1 MRREG
6 VGGAGGR
13 AWAAPRRRRAPLPLP
28 LPVEGTPRRAG
39 PGLPCTGTARPPA
52 REFPRRTWE
61 SPSPALLPPCAPPP
75 GLSPVRDHV
84 ICREAERSAGAYAA
98 PAADPHSPP
107 TCGGTALPRPQS
119 RGPFLTAAALSAALV
134 VRGGP
139 PPQPADGRRGSRPHR
154 RPPNMP
160 PLLTGPPAANERPQR
175 RAAAAGRGEPGPRSR
190 RSPPLRRRRE
200 RSGRRG
206 IPTGGAGPQC
216 RAEGGG
222 ALRGTGASKCL
233 YTAPS
238 PWGLRT
244 LQRGVPGH
252 RRAPCRGRAPPG
264 RAATGRG
271 PPLQRLVAVRC
282 RARTRGHLGG
292 EGTNP
297 KPVSAPACV
306 PLVSRATL
314 LLLTPSAARQSYSV

>member
-28 LPVEGTPRRAG
+28 LPAEGTPRRAG

-222 ALRGTGASKCL
+222 ALRGTARVNVSTRLPAPGGCGPSSGESRGTAALRAGA
-233 YTAPS
+233 
-238 PWGLRT
+238 
-244 LQRGVPGH
+244 GH
-252 RRAPCRGRAPPG
+252 RRAALPQGEVLLYNGWWLLGAGHAPAGTSVVRGRTRSLSARPPVF
-264 RAATGRG
+264 
-271 PPLQRLVAVRC
+271 PWFLVRRC
-282 RARTRGHLGG
+282 Y
-292 EGTNP
+292 
-297 KPVSAPACV
+297 C
-306 PLVSRATL
+306 
-314 LLLTPSAARQSYSV
+314 